1 MLCTVPVS
9 LRRLY
14 PSPVSDEHVGN
25 HFGMV
30 CVPFDLDSFIESAT
44 GPAAV
49 PNLWAAARAWKERL
63 SAGIAAGEHL
73 GLATNPPP
81 TVEEVHSMLQAA
93 AAGLGRTKAITV
105 SNRGAFELPCDL
117 VSFRHCNNIAAG
129 PGPAFQLNAVTL
141 NGAMYTTLTYVD
153 PAVAGEVGQAIADA
167 LLANL
172 RALAPA
178 CMPA

>member
-1 MLCTVPVS
+1 
-9 LRRLY
+9 
-14 PSPVSDEHVGN
+14 
-25 HFGMV
+25 
-30 CVPFDLDSFIESAT
+30 
-44 GPAAV
+44 
-49 PNLWAAARAWKERL
+49 
-63 SAGIAAGEHL
+63 
-73 GLATNPPP
+73 
-81 TVEEVHSMLQAA
+81 MLQAA